1 MELDPLWLRWIWANN
16 ALGGYKASFLHCE
29 RPKGVLDLCVHRYFG
44 DGSNS
49 AAGGGKRESYRGGRM
64 RLGEIEFAII
74 PSEECGVEELLL
86 YSDDIPRLLLLGF
99 DM

>member
-1 MELDPLWLRWIWANN
+1 MPSEDIKLPFSVKDPREFWI
-16 ALGGYKASFLHCE
+16 Y
-29 RPKGVLDLCVHRYFG
+29 VYIVTCVAV
-44 DGSNS
+44 
-49 AAGGGKRESYRGGRM
+49 AAATGGKRESYRGGRM

>member
-1 MELDPLWLRWIWANN
+1 MCTSLL
-16 ALGGYKASFLHCE
+16 LGE
-29 RPKGVLDLCVHRYFG
+29 
-44 DGSNS
+44 
-49 AAGGGKRESYRGGRM
+49 RESYRGGRM

>member
-1 MELDPLWLRWIWANN
+1 MPSEDIKLPFSTVKDPR
-16 ALGGYKASFLHCE
+16 
-29 RPKGVLDLCVHRYFG
+29 DLCVHRYYCFEG
-44 DGSNS
+44 LDRGE
-49 AAGGGKRESYRGGRM
+49 KSYRGGRM